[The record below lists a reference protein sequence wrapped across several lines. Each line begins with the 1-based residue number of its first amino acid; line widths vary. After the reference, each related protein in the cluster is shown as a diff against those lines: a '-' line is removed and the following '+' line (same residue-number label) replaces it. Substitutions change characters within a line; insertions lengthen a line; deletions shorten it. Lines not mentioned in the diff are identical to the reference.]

1 MVTYHCKGLKYNQE
15 VTVTEVSVTKVC
27 ISSILY
33 LSNQLWT
40 TSIERNPNGDV
51 HPMKQFN

>member
-51 HPMKQFN
+51 HAMKRFN